1 MKKKYFDN
9 WLFYQIIPL
18 IETNPYE
25 AKRKFEE
32 YLKQYPKDYT
42 AYPFYISTLI
52 AIKELDT
59 AQNLL
64 NYITDII
71 NNDTKY
77 RNNYNNFNRIKL
89 FYQHIIT
96 VKTKD
101 KNFFINSFSFQYTN
115 KLS

>member
-71 NNDTKY
+71 NNDTERDY
-77 RNNYNNFNRIKL
+77 FMDSDEALDYGI
-89 FYQHIIT
+89 
-96 VKTKD
+96 VD
-101 KNFFINSFSFQYTN
+101 KIL
-115 KLS
+115 K